1 MNDNF
6 DKWIRVII
14 HAVIATCELLIVFV
28 LLFAMFGIEF

>member
-6 DKWIRVII
+6 DKWMRVII
-14 HAVIATCELLIVFV
+14 HAVIATCELLTALV